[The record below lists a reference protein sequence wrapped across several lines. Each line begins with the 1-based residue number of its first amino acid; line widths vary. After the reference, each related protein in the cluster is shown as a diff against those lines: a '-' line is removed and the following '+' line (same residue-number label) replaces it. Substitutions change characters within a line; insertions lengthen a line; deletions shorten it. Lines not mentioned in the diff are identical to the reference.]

1 METLE
6 RQHREAAGMHATIG
20 HLFEAWMANGA
31 LAPRDAV
38 GLRSTIQ
45 RLLGLYTEHI
55 RTEETLVFPHARRSL
70 DAAAIAAIGPEF
82 QLRRKWPSPG
92 SALAKDVPVR
102 PLRRRIKGKSE
113 RTIVFP

>member
-82 QLRRKWPSPG
+82 QLRRK
-92 SALAKDVPVR
+92 
-102 PLRRRIKGKSE
+102 
-113 RTIVFP
+113 